1 MEYIARHYNMDLS
14 LVWALRLEGKTNQ
27 EKFKK
32 LGWGLLTWDQGNFN
46 ECDERFGDAWPTRT
60 PDFSLPM
67 CSKLHFVMEVSAQ
80 EIQEYI
86 KSDGKNLFRGWLR
99 SLQNKQA
106 RARIRVRLN
115 RIRLGNFG
123 DAKAVGN
130 GVNEIRIH
138 HGPGYRSYFGRVS
151 NTIVLLLCGGGKK
164 TQHQDIQKAQ
174 AFWKDYQERPL

>member
-1 MEYIARHYNMDLS
+1 MNVMNDSETP
-14 LVWALRLEGKTNQ
+14 GPQ
-27 EKFKK
+27 EH
-32 LGWGLLTWDQGNFN
+32 
-46 ECDERFGDAWPTRT
+46 RT
-60 PDFSLPM
+60 FP
-67 CSKLHFVMEVSAQ
+67 CQCVAYKLHFVMEVSAQ

-86 KSDGKNLFRGWLR
+86 KSDGKNPFRGWLR

-123 DAKAVGN
+123 DAKAVGK

-138 HGPGYRSYFGRVS
+138 HGPGYRIYFGRVS